1 MYILINCPISEQFCI
16 GNLFMGES
24 FQDYS
29 WIQDFE
35 AGLSTES
42 QPQIVELGTS

>member
-1 MYILINCPISEQFCI
+1 MVSQVLHYGYDVSQYTISKS
-16 GNLFMGES
+16 ES

-35 AGLSTES
+35 ADF
-42 QPQIVELGTS
+42 P